1 MSSFKG
7 RLLGAKVLKYSG
19 KRLDFSA
26 ATVNREG
33 GEKRFAAFGGSANG
47 KTLHGRAR
55 RQAFLLSGAA
65 VGAVWMALGG
75 VAVADDA
82 CVTSGTTLICTGDQ
96 SDGIMVGNP
105 FEVLEVNALNGN
117 IEPASGVSGIDFQAD
132 GPISII
138 SDLGTRQVFNG
149 TTVIFDYISNAIVA
163 TDADGIVAISS
174 GGSVSIDHTG
184 DIESN
189 ERGIFAQADG
199 GSADITVNGD
209 IDAGGTGVEVLSSSS
224 DASVELWGDV
234 TSQTGRGIQVHAPD
248 GSASL
253 VGGGQIWSEGDGIF
267 AEATGDPGDSTVE
280 WTGDISSQ
288 SGRGVYSYAA
298 RGLSSVMTQGDI
310 DASDDG
316 IFSTS
321 TSEGTATVD
330 HQGSIVAG
338 SRGVY
343 AYSAREGVSV
353 TVADGDIFAGST
365 AIYAYSDSD
374 ADGVTVNLTGNITA
388 STRGI
393 DASAAR
399 GAIDVTVNGDI
410 YSTGEGIFT
419 QNLGNEQITIDQT
432 GGLYVG
438 GRGIYANTPNGFI
451 DITSNGPID
460 AGSDGIFALNSGN
473 EGIAID
479 SQGMIDAGG
488 RGIYAESVNG
498 AIDIFSDGAIDSN
511 SDGIFAQN
519 SGNEGIDIESQGN
532 IDAGGKGIYAASVN
546 GAISIM
552 SEGSIDASSDGFFA
566 MNIGDGDISISSL
579 GDIDVSGRGIYAES
593 PRGVITVDSD
603 GNISASSFGIF
614 AKNNSGDGAE
624 GVTVTSIG
632 NIDAG
637 SKGIYTESLRGFVTV
652 ETTGDILSSS
662 DGIFAQNDSND
673 GEDGVLVTSMG
684 DIDAGAKGIYGKS
697 TRGFVTIEST
707 GDIMSSNQGIFAQ
720 NDSNT
725 GQYGISITSMGD
737 IDAGSDG
744 IYGYSTRGFIT
755 IDGAGDITS
764 SSYGIFAQNDSN
776 TGEYGISI
784 TNMGNIDA
792 GSKGI
797 YGYSTRGFV
806 AIESTGD
813 ILSSS
818 DGIFAQNDSSA
829 GGYGIRIISMG
840 DIEAGTKGIYGY
852 STRGG
857 VVVESTGDILSS
869 SDGIFAQNDSDTG
882 EYGVSISSFGDIDS
896 GAMGIYGFSTMGA
909 VTVVSE
915 GNIESEGSGIVAI
928 NQGEADAPVSVTH
941 SGNINSV
948 TGAGIV
954 ASSVNGEVA
963 VTLNDGVVTA
973 AADGI
978 SVEGYN
984 DLSVTVN
991 ENSSVTGAS
1000 GSAGVLFSIG
1010 LENTLMNYGTIDNAG
1025 GFSDYAVLA
1034 DGNNINVSNFGT
1046 ISGNVKLGPWV
1057 NIFNNYE
1064 GALFN
1069 TGELVDLNSGFGNV
1083 LQNAGTVSP
1092 GGVGNLLTT
1101 ELIGSLNNGET
1112 GKLLFDVDMVGSGV
1126 DRINVSEEASLDGG
1140 IALNFMSVDGNPYQ
1154 ETIITTVDG
1163 ITDQSLTLLN
1173 PIVVGD
1179 ILYTNG
1185 GDDAELSISGF
1196 DFSPTGI
1203 SSNASAIGGYIGE
1216 SIDGGSIGLDP
1227 IALALLNLQSLA
1239 EVDDALNQLS
1249 PNMYMSEQLA
1259 AVQDSLGFSDSLLSC
1274 RVAGGVA
1281 KFGAEGQC
1289 VWGRGT
1295 YRNYQQSSS
1304 GDYTGFESQSYE
1316 LAGGA
1321 QFALGSSDWRL
1332 GGALGMGIHD
1342 RTGDGGATSEG
1353 NSVLGGIALK
1363 YVPGPWLFAGA
1374 VSGSYGSYDTT
1385 RQVAF
1390 VGFSDTLTGKPDSG
1404 TVNGRLRAAYTMQQ
1418 GEFYLK
1424 PQADV
1429 NLTYL
1434 YSGAFTETGGIASIS
1449 SDSNSNTV
1457 FSFSPSFEIGGEV
1470 AMQNGVLVRPYMRGG
1485 VSFYSNSDITMQG
1498 RFVADTSGA
1507 NPFSVTNSSDDV
1519 IWNLAAGVDL
1529 LNVGS
1534 GNLRVFYEG
1543 QFGDKT
1549 TINSGGAKLSLDF

>member
-1 MSSFKG
+1 MVDRRG
-7 RLLGAKVLKYSG
+7 
-19 KRLDFSA
+19 SA
-26 ATVNREG
+26 R
-33 GEKRFAAFGGSANG
+33 RFAAFGGVANG
-47 KTLHGRAR
+47 KALHGRAR

-82 CVTSGTTLICTGDQ
+82 CVTSGTTLICAGDQ

-105 FEVLEVNALNGN
+105 FEVLEVNTLNGN

-138 SDLGTRQVFNG
+138 SDLGTHRVFNG

-321 TSEGTATVD
+321 TSEGSATVD
-330 HQGSIVAG
+330 HQGNIVAG
-338 SRGVY
+338 NRGVY

-393 DASAAR
+393 DAAAAR

-419 QNLGNEQITIDQT
+419 QNLGNEQITIHQT

-438 GRGIYANTPNGFI
+438 GRGIHANTPNGFI
-451 DITSNGPID
+451 DITSDGPID
-460 AGSDGIFALNSGN
+460 AGSDGIFAENSGN
-473 EGIAID
+473 EGISID
-479 SQGMIDAGG
+479 TQGGIDAGG
-488 RGIYAESVNG
+488 RGIHAVSVNG
-498 AIDIFSDGAIDSN
+498 AITIMSDGSIDAK

-519 SGNEGIDIESQGN
+519 DGGGDIWIESRGD
-532 IDAGGKGIYAASVN
+532 IDANGIGARGIYAASTR
-546 GAISIM
+546 GA
-552 SEGSIDASSDGFFA
+552 
-566 MNIGDGDISISSL
+566 
-579 GDIDVSGRGIYAES
+579 
-593 PRGVITVDSD
+593 ITVDSI
-603 GNISASSFGIF
+603 GSISAVSFGIF
-614 AKNNSGDGAE
+614 AKNGSGNGEDGVAVTSIGDIDAGSQGIYAESLRGFVTVESKGNILSTSNGVFALNDTGDGDY
-624 GVTVTSIG
+624 GVLVTSIG

-637 SKGIYTESLRGFVTV
+637 E
-652 ETTGDILSSS
+652 
-662 DGIFAQNDSND
+662 
-673 GEDGVLVTSMG
+673 
-684 DIDAGAKGIYGKS
+684 KGIYGES

-707 GDIMSSNQGIFAQ
+707 GDIVSTSDGIFAL
-720 NDSNT
+720 
-725 GQYGISITSMGD
+725 
-737 IDAGSDG
+737 
-744 IYGYSTRGFIT
+744 
-755 IDGAGDITS
+755 
-764 SSYGIFAQNDSN
+764 NDSN
-776 TGEYGISI
+776 TGEYGITITSI
-784 TNMGNIDA
+784 GSIDA
-792 GSKGI
+792 GSEYDISKGIYGESTRGFVTIESTGDIVSTSDGIFALNDSNTGEYGITITSIGSIDAGSEHDISKGI

-806 AIESTGD
+806 NIESTGD
-813 ILSSS
+813 IMSTS

-852 STRGG
+852 STRGS

-1034 DGNNINVSNFGT
+1034 EGNNINVSNFGT

-1057 NIFNNYE
+1057 NVFNNYE

-1203 SSNASAIGGYIGE
+1203 SGNASAVGGYIGD
-1216 SIDGGSIGLDP
+1216 SIDGGSNGLDP

-1429 NLTYL
+1429 NLTYV

-1470 AMQNGVLVRPYMRGG
+1470 AMENGMLIRPYMRGG

-1507 NPFSVTNSSDDV
+1507 NPFSVTSSSDDV